1 MARSIYSYNI
11 IRSAVFV
18 TYRNSSLV
26 LCFENSE
33 VLNLKKHS
41 CRVLPLSEMRRKV
54 FKFPFDLTSLRK
66 DGVFSVILFSIFST
80 KTFRDS
86 ILEVS
91 NDVHYFAS
99 NRRSIGER

>member
-1 MARSIYSYNI
+1 M
-11 IRSAVFV
+11 
-18 TYRNSSLV
+18 TYRNSNLV

-33 VLNLKKHS
+33 VLNLKKHF
-41 CRVLPLSEMRRKV
+41 LPSSAVVGNEEKD

-66 DGVFSVILFSIFST
+66 DGVFSVIIFSIFST

-86 ILEVS
+86 ILEAS